1 MSGFLADKEP
11 AVGIEDLIRED
22 DIFEANRFPADEKWS
37 TLLRPAGAGSPAFME
52 DREEAL
58 PLDLNTLLKVLDQH
72 NTSEESDS
80 SSWQLVVIQCLLLLA
95 LVFLSVFWACCC
107 KKRCFHSAP
116 PSVQAA
122 LRKLSSSSL
131 KSRDFPPS
139 YSQADLHTLAMS
151 VHDYLYPPPDYPDV
165 FSRRSP
171 DELAYL
177 DLEAGHTRLAKL
189 SFSGSSAVLQGLP
202 GLSRQASTLSSESR
216 KSSLNSTTGSRK
228 NSIMKDP
235 NSRRSSTSQDSRR
248 SSRIS
253 FSEEVE
259 CSNGS
264 VRRLSGHQDLSRKAS
279 SSSLSSSSSG
289 SSADTSRRSSLLL
302 SRKLGL
308 SQETLDKELRKKLES
323 IEQEDGEVKEERKE
337 MERRDRKDSNNINL
351 DTVVEIEKY

>member
-1 MSGFLADKEP
+1 MSGFLSDKEP

-22 DIFEANRFPADEKWS
+22 DIFDANRFPADEKWS
-37 TLLRPAGAGSPAFME
+37 TLLRPASPAFME

-72 NTSEESDS
+72 NTSEEAGS

-95 LVFLSVFWACCC
+95 LVFLSVCWACCC

-122 LRKLSSSSL
+122 LRKLSNSSL

-165 FSRRSP
+165 FRRSP

-202 GLSRQASTLSSESR
+202 GLSRQSSTLSSDSR
-216 KSSLNSTTGSRK
+216 KSSLNSTGSRK

-264 VRRLSGHQDLSRKAS
+264 VRRLSGHQDLSRKT
-279 SSSLSSSSSG
+279 SSSSG
-289 SSADTSRRSSLLL
+289 SSADSSRRSSLLL

-323 IEQEDGEVKEERKE
+323 IEQEDGEVKEERRE
-337 MERRDRKDSNNINL
+337 MERRDRKDSNNASL

>member
-1 MSGFLADKEP
+1 MSGFLSDKEP

-22 DIFEANRFPADEKWS
+22 DIFDANRFPADEKWS
-37 TLLRPAGAGSPAFME
+37 TLLRPASPAFME

-72 NTSEESDS
+72 NTSEEAGS

-95 LVFLSVFWACCC
+95 LVFLSVCWACCC

-122 LRKLSSSSL
+122 LRKLSNSSL

-165 FSRRSP
+165 FRRSP

-202 GLSRQASTLSSESR
+202 GLSRQSSTLSSDSR
-216 KSSLNSTTGSRK
+216 KSSLNSTGSRK

-279 SSSLSSSSSG
+279 SSSG
-289 SSADTSRRSSLLL
+289 SSADSSRRSSLLL

-323 IEQEDGEVKEERKE
+323 IEQEDGEVKEERRE
-337 MERRDRKDSNNINL
+337 MERRDRKDSNNASL

>member
-22 DIFEANRFPADEKWS
+22 DILDAQRFPADEKWS
-37 TLLRPAGAGSPAFME
+37 TLLRPAGMGSPAFME

-72 NTSEESDS
+72 NNTSEESDN

-95 LVFLSVFWACCC
+95 LVFLSVCWACCC

-116 PSVQAA
+116 PTVQAA

-151 VHDYLYPPPDYPDV
+151 VHDYLYPPPDYPEV
-165 FSRRSP
+165 FRRSP

-202 GLSRQASTLSSESR
+202 GLSRQTSTLSSESR
-216 KSSLNSTTGSRK
+216 KSSLSSTGSRK

-264 VRRLSGHQDLSRKAS
+264 VRRLSGHQDLSRKGS
-279 SSSLSSSSSG
+279 SSSLSSSST
-289 SSADTSRRSSLLL
+289 SADTSRRSSLLL

-323 IEQEDGEVKEERKE
+323 IEQEDGEVKEERRE
-337 MERRDRKDSNNINL
+337 MERRDRKDSHNVNL

>member
-22 DIFEANRFPADEKWS
+22 DILDAKRFPADEKWS

-72 NTSEESDS
+72 NTSEESDN

-95 LVFLSVFWACCC
+95 LVFLSVCWACCC

-116 PSVQAA
+116 PTVQAA

-151 VHDYLYPPPDYPDV
+151 VQDYLYPPPDYPEV
-165 FSRRSP
+165 FRRSP

-202 GLSRQASTLSSESR
+202 GLSRQTSTLSSESR
-216 KSSLNSTTGSRK
+216 KSSLSSTGSRK

-264 VRRLSGHQDLSRKAS
+264 VRRLSGHQDLSRKGS
-279 SSSLSSSSSG
+279 SSSLSSSS

-323 IEQEDGEVKEERKE
+323 IEQEDGEVKEERRE
-337 MERRDRKDSNNINL
+337 MERRDRKDSHNVNL